1 MSKRIKL
8 PKYVTIGAYKVEL
21 VKIAHEIAYE
31 SSDYQGSFV
40 SNPPLKIFLD
50 EDIINSGG
58 MDAVNLILHELCH
71 VGFYQ
76 YGMKDKDEE
85 HREPSYKD
93 KISVFRVKE
102 DGKAKSMKIM
112 PMVIKRLGKSLLNQ

>member
-1 MSKRIKL
+1 MSKQIKL

-58 MDAVNLILHELCH
+58 MDAVNLVLHELCH

-85 HREPSYKD
+85 HIVNSYGNFLTEVL
-93 KISVFRVKE
+93 IRSEIKE
-102 DGKAKSMKIM
+102 WL
-112 PMVIKRLGKSLLNQ
+112 VWQIKNA